1 MKGLGLSQ
9 DLFYFHQVNTSS
21 FFEYLT
27 SEKRSSVHT
36 VSAYRSDIMQFEEFM
51 STQFEVNHVSE
62 VGTTHIRSWISDLMI
77 REISERSIHRKL
89 SALNAWFRFLVKR
102 KEIQVNPAKG
112 VTKPKRPSRLPETLQ
127 EQQGI
132 DLYRLSD
139 TDSTEEQMNALM
151 IQLFYETGIR
161 LSEMMGLKHRDLDV
175 GMGQIKVLGKR
186 NKVRYVPV
194 SEEMILKLKLHVS
207 SSRNREADAALFQNE
222 TGHPLSRSS
231 FYRRVKSTL
240 SLVTTQKKKSPHV
253 LRHSFA
259 THMLS
264 NGADLN
270 HIKEILGHANLAA
283 TQVYTHLSTDR
294 LKRIHTHLHPREN
307 KSPKN

>member
-1 MKGLGLSQ
+1 
-9 DLFYFHQVNTSS
+9 
-21 FFEYLT
+21 
-27 SEKRSSVHT
+27 
-36 VSAYRSDIMQFEEFM
+36 
-51 STQFEVNHVSE
+51 
-62 VGTTHIRSWISDLMI
+62 
-77 REISERSIHRKL
+77 
-89 SALNAWFRFLVKR
+89 
-102 KEIQVNPAKG
+102 
-112 VTKPKRPSRLPETLQ
+112 
-127 EQQGI
+127 
-132 DLYRLSD
+132 
-139 TDSTEEQMNALM
+139 MNALM

-194 SEEMILKLKLHVS
+194 SEEMILKLKLHMS
-207 SSRNREADAALFQNE
+207 SSRNRETDAALFQNE

-264 NGADLN
+264 NGA
-270 HIKEILGHANLAA
+270 EIGRAH
-283 TQVYTHLSTDR
+283 V
-294 LKRIHTHLHPREN
+294 
-307 KSPKN
+307 